1 MRILVNALSG
11 IGDAIMFS
19 PALAL
24 LKKHLPDSQI
34 DMMVMFR
41 QVEELY
47 STNPAIDNIFFI
59 DFLKQPKLTSIKQVR
74 ALKKNKYD
82 YSLNVYPSNRREYNV
97 VQYLT
102 GAKKRIAAKYLHE
115 AGMNLDFL
123 NTTLIPE
130 VKNRH
135 NVIENYELV
144 KQIAPNATKEELGDY
159 VINIPEGDTEFAA
172 RYFEENNLND
182 SFVVGFHAGSATF
195 KGHIN
200 KRWSSYKYSE
210 LAKELN
216 AKYNAQVILFGTE
229 DDVNNSILKEIKG
242 FGYKPKVNGIMQSLA
257 LMKQCNLFVS
267 NDTALMHLASGLGVP
282 QIAIFGYTNSRELH
296 PWKNKHLIV
305 RKELKCSPCFYN
317 SPKPVKCIYEGDEE
331 FKCIRTIMVSDVMEA
346 CEKLI
351 EEIPRNIKP

>member
-47 STNPAIDNIFFI
+47 KTNPAIENIYFI
-59 DFLKQPKLTSIKQVR
+59 DFLKQPKLRSIKQVR
-74 ALKKNKYD
+74 ALKKNSYD

-102 GAKKRIAAKYLHE
+102 GAKHRIAAKYLHE
-115 AGMNLDFL
+115 AGINLDFL
-123 NTTLIPE
+123 NTQLIPE
-130 VKNRH
+130 VRDRH
-135 NVIENYELV
+135 NVIENFELI
-144 KQIAPNATKEELGDY
+144 KQIVPNAAEEELGDY
-159 VINIPEGDTEFAA
+159 VLNIPAGDTEYAES
-172 RYFEENNLND
+172 YYKENKLND
-182 SFVVGFHAGSATF
+182 IFVVGFHAGSATF

-200 KRWSSYKYSE
+200 KRWSSFKYAE

-216 AKYNAQVILFGTE
+216 AKYNANILLFGTE
-229 DDVNNSILKEIKG
+229 DDVNNSILKEITAFG
-242 FGYKPKVNGIMQSLA
+242 FKPKVSGIMQSLA

-267 NDTALMHLASGLGVP
+267 NDTALMHLASGLGIP
-282 QIAIFGYTNSRELH
+282 QVAIFGYTNSRELH
-296 PWKNKHLIV
+296 PWKNRHIIV
-305 RKELKCSPCFYN
+305 RKDLKCSPCFYN
-317 SPKPVKCIYEGDEE
+317 SPKPVKCIYEADEE